1 MLEGVQMSVKSRS
14 AALFL
19 LAAKLYIKPVISSG
33 ALSVRPFFCPSVD
46 KINAFHHS
54 LLQALLYLTKNLACV

>member
-19 LAAKLYIKPVISSG
+19 LAAKLDIKPVISSG
-33 ALSVRPFFCPSVD
+33 APSV
-46 KINAFHHS
+46 HPS
-54 LLQALLYLTKNLACV
+54 LHLQPLQALLYLTKKLTRV